1 MASWFHTTILA
12 TGFAATL
19 AIGFASAAMVAS
31 NNNTVAAKG
40 DRLTLIA
47 SPKQYQTVETRSN
60 GVSTLTRV
68 QVD

>member
-12 TGFAATL
+12 TGFAATI
-19 AIGFASAAMVAS
+19 AIGFASAAMLAG
-31 NNNTVAAKG
+31 NTTVAAKA

-47 SPKQYQTVETRSN
+47 PQNQYETVETRSN

-68 QVD
+68 QLD